1 MTPRAHCAA
10 RSGKMTPLINS
21 VVADFFKNDTVQTK
35 YHSKFGEN
43 IIMKNVTHRL
53 LCWAFQFPMEPN
65 LTVTSKKRKPL
76 SELVEFHSCIHQ
88 RVLLGGVLSCRNAI
102 RKKGVTAT
110 GRLTRSFF
118 FACIVPWRALRII
131 SARKHI
137 CRVSPRNTG
146 PVPRQRQRPGRIS
159 RRLRTDFSENC
170 TGVSGAAVPPRPLN

>member
-88 RVLLGGVLSCRNAI
+88 RVLLGGVPFE
-102 RKKGVTAT
+102 KKVSLQPVDSHVVFSSLVSYLG
-110 GRLTRSFF
+110 
-118 FACIVPWRALRII
+118 II